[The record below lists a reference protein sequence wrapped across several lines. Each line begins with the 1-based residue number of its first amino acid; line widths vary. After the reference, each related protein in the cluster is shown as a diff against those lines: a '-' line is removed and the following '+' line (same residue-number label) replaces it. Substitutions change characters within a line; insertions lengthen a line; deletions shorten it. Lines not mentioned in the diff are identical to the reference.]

1 MCLMLLHYCFCLQAS
16 GGLANSIYLSVAEEV
31 EGVYVVSVSITATGF
46 NTGTS
51 SKLVG
56 IEFEVLDPRLVA
68 ST

>member
-1 MCLMLLHYCFCLQAS
+1 MAAWQTV
-16 GGLANSIYLSVAEEV
+16 SIYKKEKVLC
-31 EGVYVVSVSITATGF
+31 VVSVSITATGF

-56 IEFEVLDPRLVA
+56 IEFEVMDPGLVA

>member
-1 MCLMLLHYCFCLQAS
+1 MAAWQTV
-16 GGLANSIYLSVAEEV
+16 SIYVSVAKEV
-31 EGVYVVSVSITATGF
+31 EGVVSSQTATGF